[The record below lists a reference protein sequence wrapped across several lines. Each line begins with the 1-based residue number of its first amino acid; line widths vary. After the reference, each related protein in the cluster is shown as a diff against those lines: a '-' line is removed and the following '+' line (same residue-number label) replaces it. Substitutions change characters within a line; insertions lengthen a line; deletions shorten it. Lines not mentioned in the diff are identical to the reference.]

1 MPIVNMKK
9 ASQASSG
16 SGKSFSARVTT
27 MDAELEFTNIEVSWY
42 FGYFGVSKIP
52 PTPKKTR

>member
-9 ASQASSG
+9 ASQAAGG

-27 MDAELEFTNIEVSWY
+27 MDAELEFANIDVSC
-42 FGYFGVSKIP
+42 GYVKGLM
-52 PTPKKTR
+52 